1 MRKLELPVAGF
12 DTQMTLSARTAGD
25 KSKPGLVLLH
35 GWPHSS
41 RVYDDVIPDL
51 GQDNFVLAFD
61 LPAVGD
67 SHGAPPSAEKSV
79 LADIL
84 LTAAE
89 STGAKDILVVG
100 FDVGGMISFSAARDH
115 GQRIRGA
122 LVMNTAIPGL
132 DPWDKVLAD
141 PRIFHFALHNVPKLP
156 ELLVAGHEREY
167 FDFFHNML
175 SGDPAKITEG
185 VRDEFARA
193 YSRPEAL
200 KAGFDWYRAFAAD
213 AKHNARHKK
222 IATPIRYMRG
232 DADVSGNQLAQY
244 EAGFRKVGA
253 ENLTTGILR
262 NTGEMVS
269 IEAPQ
274 ELIKAIREFRAEVME
289 RAEA

>member
-1 MRKLELPVAGF
+1 MRKLELPVTGF

-25 KSKPGLVLLH
+25 KSK
-35 GWPHSS
+35 
-41 RVYDDVIPDL
+41 
-51 GQDNFVLAFD
+51 
-61 LPAVGD
+61 
-67 SHGAPPSAEKSV
+67 
-79 LADIL
+79 
-84 LTAAE
+84 
-89 STGAKDILVVG
+89 
-100 FDVGGMISFSAARDH
+100 
-115 GQRIRGA
+115 
-122 LVMNTAIPGL
+122 PGL

-167 FDFFHNML
+167 FDFFHNTL
-175 SGDPAKITEG
+175 SGDPAKITDG